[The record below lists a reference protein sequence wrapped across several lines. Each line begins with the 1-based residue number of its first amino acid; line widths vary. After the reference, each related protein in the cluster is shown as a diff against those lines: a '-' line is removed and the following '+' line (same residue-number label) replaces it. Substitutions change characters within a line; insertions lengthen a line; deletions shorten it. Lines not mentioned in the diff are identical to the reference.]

1 MSVEYSNQMESN
13 VKDDMIIKRESNND
27 GSRSRDKHDK
37 HSRRSDDKSNNRN
50 RQRSRSHKH
59 KRSNSHERKSSRRHR
74 SRDKRSRSH
83 DRRRRSA
90 SPNPLVELK
99 KNYKYW
105 DVAPSGYEHMSA
117 AEFKQMHSGGQVLPS
132 LYLTEG
138 NVVNMGLT
146 SAEYPSIGNT
156 VSRQARRIY
165 VGNLPLGVTEEG
177 MMEFFNEQIKL
188 KEYTQAEGDPII
200 AVQINTDKNF
210 AFLEFRSVEET
221 NQGLNLDG
229 IVYHGFALKLR
240 RPRDYVPLPT
250 AFDGIVSSSMTAGI
264 VQDTPHKLF
273 VGGLPQYLGEDQV
286 KELLQTFGPLR
297 GFNLVKDSTTGL
309 SKGYA
314 FCEYADH
321 SVTDK
326 ACMGL
331 TGMQLGE
338 KRIVVQRA
346 CLGAKNSSGMATGP
360 LMLAQPMLIDPSK
373 MMAGVEETEVLCLHN
388 MVLLDDLNDDEEYDE
403 IMEDVREECGKFGT
417 VLSVQIPR
425 PTGGAHDDANGVSG
439 VGKVYIEFEH
449 KSETVKAMKALS
461 GRTFSGKVVVTSFY
475 DLEKYRNGF
484 F

>member
-1 MSVEYSNQMESN
+1 MSVEYSNQMDK
-13 VKDDMIIKRESNND
+13 VKEEMSIKREPNYDEPKDRRDRQPRRSQEKSE
-27 GSRSRDKHDK
+27 SRSRH
-37 HSRRSDDKSNNRN
+37 
-50 RQRSRSHKH
+50 RSRSHKR
-59 KRSNSHERKSSRRHR
+59 KRSNSHEHKSSRRRR
-74 SRDKRSRSH
+74 SRDRRSRSH
-83 DRRRRSA
+83 ERRRRST
-90 SPNPLVELK
+90 SPNPLLELK

-105 DVAPSGYEHMSA
+105 DVAPTGYENMSA
-117 AEFKQMHSGGQVLPS
+117 AEFKQIHSGGQVLPS

-146 SAEYPSIGNT
+146 ASEYPSIGNT

-188 KEYTQAEGDPII
+188 KELTQADGDPII

-240 RPRDYVPLPT
+240 RPRDY
-250 AFDGIVSSSMTAGI
+250 
-264 VQDTPHKLF
+264 LF
-273 VGGLPQYLGEDQV
+273 VGGLPQLRSLKETEHQV

-346 CLGAKNSSGMATGP
+346 CLGAKNASGIPTGP
-360 LMLAQPMLIDPSK
+360 LMLTQPMMMDPTKISN
-373 MMAGVEETEVLCLHN
+373 VEETEVLCLHN
-388 MVLLDDLNDDEEYDE
+388 MVMIDDLRDDEEYEE
-403 IMEDVREECGKFGT
+403 IMEDVKEECSKFGT

-425 PTGGAHDDANGVSG
+425 PTGADDNVSG
-439 VGKVYIEFEH
+439 VGKIFVEFYN

>member
-1 MSVEYSNQMESN
+1 MSVDYSNQFEMTSN
-13 VKDDMIIKRESNND
+13 KVKEEMVTRRGTNNDETRHREKRE
-27 GSRSRDKHDK
+27 K
-37 HSRRSDDKSNNRN
+37 HSRRSGEKSSSRS
-50 RQRSRSHKH
+50 RQRSRSYKR
-59 KRSNSHERKSSRRHR
+59 KRSNSHDHRSSRRHR

-83 DRRRRSA
+83 DRKRKSA
-90 SPNPLVELK
+90 SPNPLMELK

-105 DVAPSGYEHMSA
+105 DVAPTGYEHMSA
-117 AEFKQMHSGGQVLPS
+117 AEFKQIHSSGQVLPS

-138 NVVNMGLT
+138 NVVNMGLAST
-146 SAEYPSIGNT
+146 EYPSIGNT

-188 KEYTQAEGDPII
+188 KEYTQAGDPII

-326 ACMGL
+326 ACLGL

-346 CLGAKNSSGMATGP
+346 CLGAKNSSGIATGP
-360 LMLAQPMLIDPSK
+360 LMLSQPMMDPTK
-373 MMAGVEETEVLCLHN
+373 MANVEETEVLCLHN
-388 MVLLDDLNDDEEYDE
+388 MVMIDDLNDDDEYEE
-403 IMEDVREECGKFGT
+403 IMEDVKEECSKFGT

-425 PTGGAHDDANGVSG
+425 PTGMDEVNVNG
-439 VGKVYIEFEH
+439 VGKIYVEFQH
-449 KSETVKAMKALS
+449 KSETVKAMKSLS

>member
-1 MSVEYSNQMESN
+1 
-13 VKDDMIIKRESNND
+13 
-27 GSRSRDKHDK
+27 
-37 HSRRSDDKSNNRN
+37 
-50 RQRSRSHKH
+50 
-59 KRSNSHERKSSRRHR
+59 
-74 SRDKRSRSH
+74 
-83 DRRRRSA
+83 
-90 SPNPLVELK
+90 
-99 KNYKYW
+99 
-105 DVAPSGYEHMSA
+105 
-117 AEFKQMHSGGQVLPS
+117 
-132 LYLTEG
+132 
-138 NVVNMGLT
+138 
-146 SAEYPSIGNT
+146 
-156 VSRQARRIY
+156 
-165 VGNLPLGVTEEG
+165 
-177 MMEFFNEQIKL
+177 MEFFNEQIKL

-250 AFDGIVSSSMTAGI
+250 AFDGMSSSMTAGI

-326 ACMGL
+326 ACLGL

-346 CLGAKNSSGMATGP
+346 CLGAKNSSGIATGP
-360 LMLAQPMLIDPSK
+360 LMLSQPMMDPTK
-373 MMAGVEETEVLCLHN
+373 MANVEETEVLCLHN
-388 MVLLDDLNDDEEYDE
+388 MVMIDDLNDDEEYEE
-403 IMEDVREECGKFGT
+403 IMEDVKEECSKFGT

-425 PTGGAHDDANGVSG
+425 PTGMDEVNVNG
-439 VGKVYIEFEH
+439 VGKIYVEFQH
-449 KSETVKAMKALS
+449 KSETVKAMKSLS

-475 DLEKYRNGF
+475 DLERYRNGF